1 MSINS
6 KWLALSVGLVASL
19 ACCPSV
25 LAQPQQAPT
34 PGAPQFQFQR
44 KDAQQQPSP
53 LRDFQQMIEGQ
64 RSQLQSRI
72 AAGAERV
79 QAACREEVQNFCSK
93 VTPGEGRLMLCMQ
106 AHEDKLSNQC
116 EVAMLEASRN
126 AQQAMR
132 RVERVAEACWTDIQN
147 HCVGAPSVAQCM
159 NEKRSVLSARC
170 QAVVADLRPTPQRG
184 AQPKPSLVG
193 LPIYSSDGVKMGEV
207 IGVKAGLDGRP
218 QMIHA
223 EIGSLLGLGTSNV
236 LITPDELQAS
246 RTDGLQLRMPAE
258 QVRAVLQEQL
268 YGQK

>member
-1 MSINS
+1 MSITS
-6 KWLALSVGLVASL
+6 KWLALSAGLVASL

-44 KDAQQQPSP
+44 KDGQQQPSP

-132 RVERVAEACWTDIQN
+132 RVERVAEACWTDIQS
-147 HCVGAPSVAQCM
+147 HCVGASSIAQCM
-159 NEKRSVLSARC
+159 NEKRSVLSAR
-170 QAVVADLRPTPQRG
+170 QLLA
-184 AQPKPSLVG
+184 
-193 LPIYSSDGVKMGEV
+193 MG
-207 IGVKAGLDGRP
+207 D
-218 QMIHA
+218 
-223 EIGSLLGLGTSNV
+223 
-236 LITPDELQAS
+236 
-246 RTDGLQLRMPAE
+246 
-258 QVRAVLQEQL
+258 
-268 YGQK
+268 